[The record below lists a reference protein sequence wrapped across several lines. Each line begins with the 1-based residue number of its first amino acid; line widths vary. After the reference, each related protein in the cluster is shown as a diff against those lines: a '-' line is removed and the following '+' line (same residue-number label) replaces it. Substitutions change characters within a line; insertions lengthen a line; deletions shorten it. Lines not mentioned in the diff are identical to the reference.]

1 MSEILKD
8 FNEKGYVVLKG
19 LLSNKNLINSYKHL
33 KKDILLE
40 SFKLKKDKIGGS
52 LIGNLNVFPGKY
64 SQIFF
69 NALLEANLNKVIV
82 DLTKKNISE
91 FDISA
96 VGNLNEQY
104 KYNQH
109 FHTDGNFTKKYLIVN
124 IATEDVSEVNGPL
137 EIAPGT
143 HKKEIPYWKFIFRKK
158 RLKIKLLQGDVIIR
172 SNVLWHRGTKNIS
185 RNPRFMMGFLLINKK
200 DKLPEFNFHN
210 NSEIKV
216 FKNIFDSS
224 AIGRIKESFY
234 TRFSYLHSTA
244 RLFRSLFS

>member
-1 MSEILKD
+1 
-8 FNEKGYVVLKG
+8 
-19 LLSNKNLINSYKHL
+19 
-33 KKDILLE
+33 
-40 SFKLKKDKIGGS
+40 
-52 LIGNLNVFPGKY
+52 
-64 SQIFF
+64 
-69 NALLEANLNKVIV
+69 LLEANLNKVIV

-109 FHTDGNFTKKYLIVN
+109 FHTDGNFIKKYLIIN
-124 IATEDVSEVNGPL
+124 IAKEDVSEVNGPL

-143 HKKEIPYWKFIFRKK
+143 HKNEIPYWKFIFRKK
-158 RLKIKLLQGDVIIR
+158 RQKITLSQGDVLIR

-185 RNPRFMMGFLLINKK
+185 GNSRFMMGFLLINKK